1 MKKLLAG
8 ILALV
13 LSIATFAAPVSAMNT
28 SETFGAETVI
38 LTGCQDNGHGEG
50 IYCILTLVV
59 NILSV
64 AIGALGV
71 LGIVITGVQYVTA
84 GGSEE
89 KMKKAKKRLI
99 EIIIGLVAYV
109 IGYAVLSWLMPNFST
124 EQIKQTSSI
133 NISLI
138 I

>member
-13 LSIATFAAPVSAMNT
+13 LSITTFATPVSAMST
-28 SETFGAETVI
+28 SETFAAETVI
-38 LTGCQDNGHGEG
+38 LTGCQDNGNGEG
-50 IYCILTLVV
+50 IYCILRLVV
-59 NILSV
+59 DILSV

-89 KMKKAKKRLI
+89 KVKKAKRRLI

-109 IGYAVLSWLMPNFST
+109 IGYAVFSWLIPNFNT
-124 EQIKQTSSI
+124 EQISSI

-138 I
+138 V